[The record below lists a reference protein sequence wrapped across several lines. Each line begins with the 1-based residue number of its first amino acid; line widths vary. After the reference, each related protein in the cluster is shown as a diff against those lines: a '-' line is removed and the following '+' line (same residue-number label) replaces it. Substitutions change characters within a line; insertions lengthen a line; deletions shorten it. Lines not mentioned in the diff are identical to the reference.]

1 MPSRLLDIEADSTR
15 RLARQLS
22 LRMATPEDRP
32 AIYRLRHEIYASELG
47 QHAENEE
54 QQLRDGLDEFNHYI
68 VATSDDE
75 VIGFVS
81 ITPPGQDRYSV
92 DKYVLRAELPVPI
105 DDGLYEVRLLTVAR
119 PHRSSRVTLL
129 LMHAAMRWID
139 ERGGH
144 NVVAIGRREVLGLY
158 QKAGFVLAGKSI
170 KSGAVHYELM
180 TTSLDRA
187 RRCAAPFGDLI
198 RRSIAAGDWCLDVT
212 LFRDEPCEHGGN
224 FFRAIGD
231 RFKTLDRR
239 REIINA
245 DVLDAWFPPAPEV
258 LAAVREHLEWT
269 MRTSPPT
276 HCEGLVQAISEAR
289 RVSGR
294 CIAPAAGSST
304 LIYLA
309 FREWLGPSSRVMLLD
324 PTYGEYRHVLE
335 QLVGCQVDGLRL
347 NPRLEY
353 TVDLAELHERCQDDY
368 DLVVL
373 VNPNNPTGKHI
384 PRADLEDLLRHAP
397 SRTRFWIDEAY
408 IDYVSSEE
416 SLEHFAAESE
426 NVVVCKS
433 LSKAYSLSG
442 MRAAYLCGPE
452 AIAKALRILTPPW
465 SIGLPSQIAAVRALE
480 SPTYYRQRYQETAI
494 LRAGLAAKLR
504 ELGLEVNQGTANFL
518 LCDIPPA
525 GPDAGTLLHR
535 CQSQGLFLRD
545 VRSMGSNFGT
555 HTFRIAVKDAE
566 TNGRT
571 VTILKRQLHS
581 PTW

>member
-1 MPSRLLDIEADSTR
+1 
-15 RLARQLS
+15 
-22 LRMATPEDRP
+22 
-32 AIYRLRHEIYASELG
+32 
-47 QHAENEE
+47 
-54 QQLRDGLDEFNHYI
+54 
-68 VATSDDE
+68 
-75 VIGFVS
+75 
-81 ITPPGQDRYSV
+81 
-92 DKYVLRAELPVPI
+92 
-105 DDGLYEVRLLTVAR
+105 
-119 PHRSSRVTLL
+119 
-129 LMHAAMRWID
+129 
-139 ERGGH
+139 
-144 NVVAIGRREVLGLY
+144 
-158 QKAGFVLAGKSI
+158 
-170 KSGAVHYELM
+170 
-180 TTSLDRA
+180 
-187 RRCAAPFGDLI
+187 
-198 RRSIAAGDWCLDVT
+198 
-212 LFRDEPCEHGGN
+212 
-224 FFRAIGD
+224 
-231 RFKTLDRR
+231 
-239 REIINA
+239 
-245 DVLDAWFPPAPEV
+245 
-258 LAAVREHLEWT
+258 

-294 CIAPAAGSST
+294 CIVPAAGSSS

-309 FREWLGPSSRVMLLD
+309 FREWLGPSARVLLLD

-335 QLVGCQVDGLRL
+335 QLVGCQVDGLQL

-353 TVDLAELHERCQDDY
+353 TVDLAELQERCQDDY

-384 PRADLEDLLRHAP
+384 PRADLEELLRHAP

-416 SLEHFAAESE
+416 SLEHFATESE

-433 LSKAYSLSG
+433 LSKAYALSG

-480 SPTYYRQRYQETAI
+480 NPTYYRQRYRETAI
-494 LRAGLAAKLR
+494 LRADLAAKLR
-504 ELGLEVNQGTANFL
+504 ELGLEVNPGTANYL

-525 GPDAGTLLHR
+525 GPDAGALFHL

-566 TNGRT
+566 TNGRA
-571 VTILKRQLHS
+571 VAILKRQLHS
-581 PTW
+581 PTC